1 MQDAAK
7 LAAYTN
13 RLIFG
18 ATQRKQFKGSN
29 SVLKTFCFL
38 FFPTVFLCSSI
49 KVADVGVTGGTNI
62 ILQW

>member
-18 ATQRKQFKGSN
+18 ATQRKQFSPEN
-29 SVLKTFCFL
+29 IL
-38 FFPTVFLCSSI
+38 FPVFSHGFPLLFD
-49 KVADVGVTGGTNI
+49 KMADVGVTGGTNI